1 MTVKWMFHA
10 TAMGPSYDAIVEPLR
25 KLLGCRVLHDQAMD
39 TPGIER
45 RGGMTWIADNS
56 IEIGEPYG
64 ATSPVH
70 HFIERFG
77 GGMHSVAVQ
86 VDDLD
91 AALSRAESL
100 GVDVADRPLD
110 GIAFTRPSTTG
121 GLLFE
126 WNHNPQDDDPRWGAT
141 LSAASPSIL
150 KPQHFS
156 YVAAVVENPTQAA
169 ERLRDIFDTS
179 ADVLT
184 ETGADDA
191 PAASVAIGD
200 CSIALFPFPTP
211 DRAATIWG
219 TPCARPRFVAMAVTV
234 PDLGA
239 ARAALAD
246 GGYEATYVLADDSL
260 VLHGQALPF
269 PIVVTGGLLPS
280 DPRGF

>member
-25 KLLGCRVLHDQAMD
+25 TLLGCRVLHDDAMD

-64 ATSPVH
+64 ATSPVQR
-70 HFIERFG
+70 FVDRFG

-91 AALSRAESL
+91 AALARAVSL

-121 GLLFE
+121 DLLFE

-141 LSAASPSIL
+141 LAPEPTSIL
-150 KPQHFS
+150 QPQHFS
-156 YVAAVVENPTQAA
+156 YVAAVVENPTATA
-169 ERLRDIFDTS
+169 ERLSDIFGTS
-179 ADVLT
+179 AHELADP
-184 ETGADDA
+184 GADDE

-200 CSIALFPFPTP
+200 CSIALFPMPTP
-211 DRAATIWG
+211 ERAATIWA
-219 TPCARPRFVAMAVTV
+219 TLCSRPRFVGMAVTV
-234 PDLGA
+234 PDADA
-239 ARAALAD
+239 ARASLAEA
-246 GGYEATYVLADDSL
+246 GYEVSHVLADDSL
-260 VLHGQALPF
+260 VVHGQSLPF
-269 PIVVTGGLLPS
+269 PIVVTNVLLPG
-280 DPRGF
+280 DPRG

>member
-25 KLLGCRVLHDQAMD
+25 TLLGCRVLHDEAMD

-64 ATSPVH
+64 ETSPIHV
-70 HFIERFG
+70 FIERFG

-91 AALSRAESL
+91 AALEHAVSL
-100 GVDVADRPLD
+100 GAEVADRPLD

-141 LSAASPSIL
+141 LAPESPSIL
-150 KPQHFS
+150 QPKHFS
-156 YVAAVVENPTQAA
+156 YVAAVVENPSATAQ
-169 ERLRDIFDTS
+169 RLS
-179 ADVLT
+179 DVFNTGAHVLA
-184 ETGADDA
+184 ETGADDE

-200 CSIALFPFPTP
+200 CSIALFPMPTP
-211 DRAATIWG
+211 ERAATIWA
-219 TPCARPRFVAMAVTV
+219 TLCSRPRFVGMAVTV
-234 PDLGA
+234 PEVDA
-239 ARAALAD
+239 ARASLAEAGYELSHVLAD
-246 GGYEATYVLADDSL
+246 GSL
-260 VLHGQALPF
+260 VVHGQALPF
-269 PIVVTGGLLPS
+269 PIVVTNELLTG
-280 DPRGF
+280 DPRG